1 MTYLKVIICLDC
13 STGKQPMQSDDEKR
27 PDDSKRVA
35 IGSASNIK
43 TTQSS
48 PLLSNTALG
57 MFYSHHM
64 IGVNSERKF
73 QWGIHSTYDSFDIN
87 FP

>member
-35 IGSASNIK
+35 IGSASSIK

-57 MFYSHHM
+57 MFYHL
-64 IGVNSERKF
+64 F
-73 QWGIHSTYDSFDIN
+73 LLF
-87 FP
+87 

>member
-27 PDDSKRVA
+27 PDDSKRIA
-35 IGSASNIK
+35 IGSTASVK

-57 MFYSHHM
+57 MFFSLM
-64 IGVNSERKF
+64 IKVNSVEKF
-73 QWGIHSTYDSFDIN
+73 RNMILF
-87 FP
+87 